1 MALGMHFNVRIVSA
15 VVAVAAV
22 AVTPLAL
29 AGAAPVAATPAN
41 APSPATR
48 AQLTLVVG
56 TVLSPPHVVL
66 GADNRQHLAHE
77 LQLLNTAPFPVKL
90 KRLDTIDPATGVV
103 LQSLRGAGLTALVKR
118 PEGAPFDGT
127 LGAGLSGIVILDAT
141 LPKNAPLP
149 ANLTHRITL
158 GFTLPP
164 GFPAL
169 PKVYTLGRTT
179 VRPDR
184 PIVIG
189 RPLRGARWVAVNGC
203 CDALT
208 AHRGGIVPVNGRLV
222 APERFAIDFVQLD
235 RQRRLFSGPVGQ
247 LSGYPGYGEQVLSVA
262 AGTVVGTH
270 DGEPDQIPP
279 NVPPFSLDTA
289 GGNWVVVD
297 IGSGHFAF
305 YAHLQPHSLTV
316 TTGDRV
322 RRGQVL
328 GLLGNSGNSTAPHLH
343 FHIMDGPS
351 TPVADSL
358 PYEFADF
365 TSAGTVTDE
374 NALFNGLPT
383 PIGPQL
389 AGSHHHQLP
398 LNLQVMD
405 FH

>member
-1 MALGMHFNVRIVSA
+1 MALDMRFTVRIVSA
-15 VVAVAAV
+15 AVAVAAV
-22 AVTPLAL
+22 AVAPLAL

-41 APSPATR
+41 APSPAMR

-56 TVLSPPHVVL
+56 SVLSPPHVVL

-77 LQLLNTAPFPVKL
+77 LQLLNTAPFPIKL
-90 KRLDTIDPATGVV
+90 KRLDTIDPATGAV

-127 LGAGLSGIVILDAT
+127 LGAGLSGIVLLDAT

-169 PKVYTLGRTT
+169 PKVYTLGRAP

-203 CDALT
+203 CDTLT

-247 LSGYPGYGEQVLSVA
+247 LSGYPGYGEQ
-262 AGTVVGTH
+262 
-270 DGEPDQIPP
+270 DQIPP
-279 NVPPFSLDTA
+279 NLPPFSLDTA
-289 GGNWVVVD
+289 GGNWIVVD
-297 IGSGHFAF
+297 IGGGHFAF
-305 YAHLQPHSLTV
+305 YAHLQPRSLTV

-365 TSAGTVTDE
+365 TSPGTVTDE
-374 NALFNGLPT
+374 NALFSGLPA

-398 LNLQVMD
+398 LNLQVID